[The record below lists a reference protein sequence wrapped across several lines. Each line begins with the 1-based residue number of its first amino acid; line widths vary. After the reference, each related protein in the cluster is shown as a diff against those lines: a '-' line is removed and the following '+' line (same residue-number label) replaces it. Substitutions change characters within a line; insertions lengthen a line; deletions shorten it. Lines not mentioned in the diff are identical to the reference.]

1 MNYTISDVA
10 RIFNLSVHTLRFY
23 DKEGLF
29 PFISRNKSGNRV
41 FTAWDLD
48 WIALI
53 CCLKNTGMQIKDIK
67 QYCDWAKEG
76 SITGEIRKELFNKH
90 RTTVLKQIEDLNKNL
105 ELIDTKI
112 AFYENPENDQL
123 MDQLARKV
131 AGDNMYPL
139 TPQPRYPDHI
149 S

>member
-10 RIFNLSVHTLRFY
+10 RISNLSVHTLRFY
-23 DKEGLF
+23 DKEGLL

-41 FTAWDLD
+41 FSALDLN
-48 WIALI
+48 WVALI

-76 SITGEIRKELFNKH
+76 SKTGEIRKELFNNH
-90 RTTVLKQIEDLNKNL
+90 RTTVLNQIEELKKNL

-112 AFYENPENDQL
+112 AFYDNPENAIL
-123 MDQLARKV
+123 MDNLAESCGRSLIPYEATKGKKTLV
-131 AGDNMYPL
+131 
-139 TPQPRYPDHI
+139 
-149 S
+149 SC